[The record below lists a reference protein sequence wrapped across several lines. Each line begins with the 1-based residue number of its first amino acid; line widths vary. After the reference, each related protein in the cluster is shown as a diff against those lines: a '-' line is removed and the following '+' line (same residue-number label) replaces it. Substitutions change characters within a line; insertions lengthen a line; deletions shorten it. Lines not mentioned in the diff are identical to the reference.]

1 MQDNIRDR
9 DSRTLKLANLAE
21 ARLAKLQRL
30 ADDHALVL
38 SLELGP
44 EGLGYVLRDHWTGVV
59 DFGPATASGIEKHL
73 SGLQGL
79 REQEQ
84 SEGWTP

>member
-9 DSRTLKLANLAE
+9 DSETDRPANLAE
-21 ARLAKLQRL
+21 ARLAKLRHL

-44 EGLGYVLRDHWTGVV
+44 QGLGYVLRDHWTGVV
-59 DFGPATASGIEKHL
+59 DFGPATAAQVERHL
-73 SGLQGL
+73 RHYQDL
-79 REQEQ
+79 REQENAD
-84 SEGWTP
+84 SGTP